1 MVPASLTALGLDQ
14 ILAPVSGTPDYR
26 GLPAQPKLSPPSVPG
41 GFLARRRIASLLDEG
56 ASKPLTVLA
65 APAGAGKSAALSA
78 WAEARTA
85 PVAWLSLD
93 EPDADRRGFWVFA
106 LAALRHGGGG
116 DPVAGLQVHPGESVD
131 IFLPELINALERF
144 DQPITLVLDD
154 LHRSPSREIYAD
166 LGLLLRHP
174 SSRLRLVISTRV
186 DPPIGV
192 ERLRVA
198 GQVLELRAKDLAF
211 TLEETFELF
220 DVLGISLSSDDVEL
234 LWRRTEGWAAGLRLA
249 ATTLTGR
256 RNPERFV
263 AELAGDDVNIAEY
276 LLAEVLSREPAETR
290 DFLIRASIA
299 DELPVDLAAELT
311 GRRDSWPLLDDLTHR
326 HAFLAPVGDRR
337 GVYRLHTLFAELLR
351 AQLKYE
357 RPAEVPG
364 LHDTAARWYVRQG
377 APLAALRHAVQSGNE
392 ELAAELARACWV
404 RALATGEFSVLRSL
418 VDQAK
423 PARLERDPELALAF
437 AASLIEGE
445 HDPKVEHYL
454 RIADERAVEL
464 SADRRAE
471 FDVAR
476 AAVMLYRGRSRGDL
490 DMALAAAEVL
500 LADLDPSQTI
510 ENHEAI
516 RALALS
522 TLGIVE
528 LWNGELE
535 SGTRHLE
542 RALAVA
548 IDTDLDWVRLLCQAY
563 LALAS
568 ALSGR
573 LAACE
578 QRARSTLALAVRR
591 GWTRSTPAGVAL
603 AVLATVQFHWNLIDE
618 ADATLDRAAVAIR
631 ATRDPPLLAL
641 FGLTAG
647 RVREA
652 QGRLGEALEAFESGL
667 DRLTGWTAAAD
678 LRTMLETE
686 AAIVRAA
693 TGRREVAERDLH
705 TAAVESPAAA
715 IGLGRLALSIGDPQ
729 AARGHFARAMVD
741 EQRLLVSQQ
750 VEGWTLSA
758 LASDALADHDGAHE
772 RLEQALELA
781 EPGGFRQVLLAQ
793 GPAIR
798 PLLRR
803 QQRLGTAHRAF
814 VEDLLT
820 ALDDASLRGSTRPT
834 LAEQLTDREAAVLRF
849 LPTMMSN
856 NEIASELFV
865 SVNTVKTHLRSVY
878 RKLGAGDRREAVQR
892 ARDLQLLAP
901 GLARR
906 G

>member
-1 MVPASLTALGLDQ
+1 LTALGLDQ
-14 ILAPVSGTPDYR
+14 ILAPVSGTRDYR
-26 GLPAQPKLSPPSVPG
+26 GLPAQPKFSPPPVPG

-56 ASKPLTVLA
+56 ATKPLTVLA
-65 APAGAGKSAALSA
+65 ASAGAGKSAALSA
-78 WAEARTA
+78 WAAARTA

-93 EPDADRRGFWVFA
+93 EPDADRRGFWVLA

-166 LGLLLRHP
+166 LALLLRHP
-174 SSRLRLVISTRV
+174 SSNLRLVISTRV

-198 GQVLELRAKDLAF
+198 GQVLELRARDLAF

-220 DVLGISLSSDDVEL
+220 DLLGISVSRDDVEL
-234 LWRRTEGWAAGLRLA
+234 LWRRSEGWAAGLRLA

-256 RNPERFV
+256 PNPERFV

-290 DFLIRASIA
+290 EFLIRSSIV
-299 DELPVDLAAELT
+299 DELPVDLATELT

-364 LHDTAARWYVRQG
+364 LHDTAARWYVRRG

-392 ELAAELARACWV
+392 ELAADLARACWV

-423 PARLERDPELALAF
+423 PARIERDPELALAF

-445 HDPKVEHYL
+445 HDPQVEHYL
-454 RIADERAVEL
+454 RMADERAVEL
-464 SADRRAE
+464 ASDRRAE

-490 DMALAAAEVL
+490 NMALAAAEVL
-500 LADLDPSQTI
+500 LADLDPSQTV

-548 IDTDLDWVRLLCQAY
+548 IDADLDWVRLLCQAY

-618 ADATLDRAAVAIR
+618 ADATLERAAVAIR
-631 ATRDPPLLAL
+631 ATREPPLLAL
-641 FGLTAG
+641 FGLTVG

-686 AAIVRAA
+686 VAIVRAA
-693 TGRREVAERDLH
+693 TGRREAAERDLH

-715 IGLGRLALSIGDPQ
+715 IGLGRLALSIGDPE

-741 EQRLLVSQQ
+741 DQQLLVSQQ

-814 VEDLLT
+814 VEDLLA